1 LVWTIIWLVVFLS
14 SEACLLVAAVYYF
27 HADARKA
34 PQQRT
39 IAFTTLLSAE
49 FYVVMMF
56 GFYHSFAVLMPDSV
70 EMGITRGA
78 TIAAFVTL
86 PFYVVHIVHV
96 FRGAS
101 RRQPDL
107 VITWN
112 QQGIALYYL
121 KRYDEALA
129 AFDQAATIDPDFAGT
144 WTYRGT
150 TLSALGRYGEAIAA
164 YEKGFPWQT
173 SQAFAFDPEDFKG
186 LIQALRAAGRTAEAE
201 AAERRASEL
210 GG

>member
-1 LVWTIIWLVVFLS
+1 L
-14 SEACLLVAAVYYF
+14 LLVLLGVVSLLVRTALSFRAN
-27 HADARKA
+27 ARTA

-39 IAFTTLLSAE
+39 LAFSTLLSTE
-49 FYVVMMF
+49 FCVVMMF
-56 GFYHSFAVLMPDSV
+56 GFYHPFAVLMPDSV
-70 EMGITRGA
+70 ETGIASGA
-78 TIAAFVTL
+78 TIAGFVTL
-86 PFYVVHIVHV
+86 PFYIVHMV
-96 FRGAS
+96 HVLRGVS

-112 QQGIALYYL
+112 KQGVALYYL

-129 AFDQAATIDPDFAGT
+129 AFDQAAAIDPDFAGT

-150 TLSALGRYGEAIAA
+150 TLSALGRYPEALAA

-186 LIQALRAAGRTAEAE
+186 LIQALRAAGWTTEAE
-201 AAERRASEL
+201 AAERRAKEL